1 MSNKVRL
8 KFDMGEGVGHLLD
21 MNHPHSGC
29 AYVNTMNGDIFVL
42 SHCGNN
48 VIIMCS
54 DDYQS
59 MFIVKQIECYDAGF
73 LGGCEAIYREFEG
86 LTVSIKV

>member
-8 KFDMGEGVGHLLD
+8 KFDMGEGAGDLLD
-21 MNHPHSGC
+21 MNSLHRGC
-29 AYVNTMNGDIFVL
+29 AYINTTNDDIFVM

-59 MFIVKQIECYDAGF
+59 MFIVKQIESYDSYF